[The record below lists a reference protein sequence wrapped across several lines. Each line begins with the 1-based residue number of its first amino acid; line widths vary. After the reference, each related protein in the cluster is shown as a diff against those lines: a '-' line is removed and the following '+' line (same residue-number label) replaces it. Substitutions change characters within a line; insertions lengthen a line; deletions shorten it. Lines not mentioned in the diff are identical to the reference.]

1 MFYMTNTQ
9 CFTWQTL
16 TKQNT
21 GTYGCEPTMPHLW
34 NVVVVALQCAVV
46 WIVFRIF
53 GTHSSDGM
61 SLFSSSSSQLM
72 EFLARGMSPDD
83 EYLNCLAGEGS
94 AWDLIASYAYCAFYV
109 WVIIVY
115 RDDLTPVYRLWYDY
129 IFHPAIELPTPPEKR
144 KGVHRGSKCRV
155 LDFVSA
161 DFDAPSVV
169 HRRVTIVC
177 HYDKDKKKRTSHVK
191 CCEYH
196 SYRS

>member
-1 MFYMTNTQ
+1 M
-9 CFTWQTL
+9 
-16 TKQNT
+16 
-21 GTYGCEPTMPHLW
+21 
-34 NVVVVALQCAVV
+34 
-46 WIVFRIF
+46 FRIF

-177 HYDKDKKKRTSHVK
+177 HYDKDKKKRTSHVN
-191 CCEYH
+191 
-196 SYRS
+196 SYRSYRWTAYQNKQLHLRLNIQVHRSETFFKHFELHFDFNISSSHRTL